1 LEFSGQIDEVDMEIE
16 FLYRLR
22 DEMKF
27 QNPAIL
33 KVQIQEDA
41 RRSLKFFR
49 LLNQFG
55 KKFPRSVSP
64 PLTHQEE

>member
-1 LEFSGQIDEVDMEIE
+1 
-16 FLYRLR
+16 
-22 DEMKF
+22 MKF

-49 LLNQFG
+49 LLKQYRERPSESNH
-55 KKFPRSVSP
+55 RVIESSNN
-64 PLTHQEE
+64 

>member
-1 LEFSGQIDEVDMEIE
+1 MEIE

-22 DEMKF
+22 DEIKF

-49 LLNQFG
+49 LFMAG
-55 KKFPRSVSP
+55 SHY
-64 PLTHQEE
+64 LTRHLEDCMKEIGTLPVGEGFIA